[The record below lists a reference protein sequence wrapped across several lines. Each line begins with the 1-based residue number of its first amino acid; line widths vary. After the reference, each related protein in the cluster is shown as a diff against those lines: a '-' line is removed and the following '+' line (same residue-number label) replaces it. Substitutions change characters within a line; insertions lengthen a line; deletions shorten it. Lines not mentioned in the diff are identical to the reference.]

1 MQDIGITLLAVS
13 YKYQC
18 CKVPS
23 AFLVQ
28 LKFVTVLKQTRYW
41 LWQNSYSVPVKC
53 ESPQHQDAFSYG
65 KFGFLNS
72 SQKLK
77 ALQGSLQDTRLC
89 HTLSMH
95 SPIISFSISN
105 FDCNFTEKS
114 HCNFT
119 EKKPL
124 KPDSICSLQ
133 GFGEYNFFSNVY
145 CHMIKVA
152 VLHFS
157 KIFFFRIKKPMSL
170 ELGVQHLELVY
181 Y

>member
-1 MQDIGITLLAVS
+1 MDPHSIKMLSVMGNL
-13 YKYQC
+13 
-18 CKVPS
+18 
-23 AFLVQ
+23 AFLIAHRSWRH
-28 LKFVTVLKQTRYW
+28 FREAYRI
-41 LWQNSYSVPVKC
+41 
-53 ESPQHQDAFSYG
+53 H
-65 KFGFLNS
+65 
-72 SQKLK
+72 
-77 ALQGSLQDTRLC
+77 RLC